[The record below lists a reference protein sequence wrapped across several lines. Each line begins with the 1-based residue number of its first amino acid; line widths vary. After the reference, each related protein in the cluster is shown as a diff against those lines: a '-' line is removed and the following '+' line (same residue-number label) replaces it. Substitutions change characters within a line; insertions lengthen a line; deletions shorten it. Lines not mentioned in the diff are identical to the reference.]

1 MITVFICLA
10 IAAFIC
16 VIAAAARPAS
26 VPLWVGVLLLCV
38 IELLRCM
45 PLGR

>member
-1 MITVFICLA
+1 MITVLLVLA
-10 IAAFIC
+10 IAAFVC
-16 VIAAAARPAS
+16 VIAAAARPSS

-38 IELLRCM
+38 IELLRNM